1 MSKTLRRTGALLAVA
16 GMMATT
22 AAEARNC
29 ASAREI
35 EAIQVAAVYQELTAA
50 ALTCG
55 PAAVANF
62 NRFVKTFQTE
72 LRRSDATLLAMF
84 KRTHGSTAGARE
96 YDSFKTRAIA
106 NAERR
111 RIKPGAHEGFCNTVQ
126 VVFDA
131 ALAPDKPVLEDF
143 ASGVPVYEKNPL
155 DSCEIQVA
163 MNLTSVK
170 AAPDIL
176 PTPRPGLPGEA
187 QAAEAGL
194 VPIAAPATAAAA
206 PAAAVPAIR
215 PAQ

>member
-1 MSKTLRRTGALLAVA
+1 MSKTLRLSGACLALA

-22 AAEARNC
+22 AAEARNNC

-35 EAIQVAAVYQELTAA
+35 QAIQVTAVYQELTAA

-55 PAAVANF
+55 PAAVSNF
-62 NRFVKTFQTE
+62 NRFVKTFQAE
-72 LRRSDATLLAMF
+72 LRKSDATLLSMF
-84 KRTHGSTAGARE
+84 RRTHGGAAGARE
-96 YDSFKTRAIA
+96 YDSFKTRTIA

-143 ASGVPVYEKNPL
+143 VSGVPVHEKNPL
-155 DSCEIQVA
+155 DACEIQVA
-163 MNLTSVK
+163 MNLTGVQ
-170 AAPDIL
+170 AAPSIA
-176 PTPRPGLPGEA
+176 PTPRPDRPGDV
-187 QAAEAGL
+187 AAADAAL
-194 VPIAAPATAAAA
+194 VPASAPAS
-206 PAAAVPAIR
+206 AVPAIR

>member
-1 MSKTLRRTGALLAVA
+1 MSKTMRRAGAFLAVA

-22 AAEARNC
+22 AAEAQSRRC
-29 ASAREI
+29 ASRSEVQ
-35 EAIQVAAVYQELTAA
+35 AIQVAAVYQELTAA

-55 PAAVANF
+55 PAAVSNY
-62 NRFVKTFQTE
+62 NRFVTVFRAE
-72 LRRSDATLLAMF
+72 LRKSDATLLSMF
-84 KRTHGSTAGARE
+84 RRTHGGTAGSRE

-143 ASGVPVYEKNPL
+143 VSGVPVHEKHPL
-155 DSCEIQVA
+155 DACEIQVA
-163 MNLTSVK
+163 MNLTGVR
-170 AAPDIL
+170 AAPDIA
-176 PTPRPGLPGEA
+176 PTPRPDRPGDVP
-187 QAAEAGL
+187 AADAAL
-194 VPIAAPATAAAA
+194 VPASAPAAAT
-206 PAAAVPAIR
+206 PAAVPAIR